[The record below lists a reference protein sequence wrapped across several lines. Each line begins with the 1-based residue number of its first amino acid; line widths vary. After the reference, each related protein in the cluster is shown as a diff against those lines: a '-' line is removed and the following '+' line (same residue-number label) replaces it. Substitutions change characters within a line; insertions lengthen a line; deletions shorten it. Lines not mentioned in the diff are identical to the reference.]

1 MASIENDQAHLP
13 TGHTAGGVIDEAM
26 LEMGEFIV
34 QMSDFN
40 GHLFDPDSLTSFQL
54 EEVDLSMPVQLDL
67 LVQDDGAVTLGGS
80 PPLYYADTTILPVFH
95 QLKVK
100 IRVTEKEMTHG
111 HGLK

>member
-1 MASIENDQAHLP
+1 MAAIENDQARSP
-13 TGHTAGGVIDEAM
+13 DGSAEGPVIDEAM

-34 QMSDFN
+34 QVSDFE

-67 LVQDDGAVTLGGS
+67 LVQDDGEVTLGSS
-80 PPLYYADTTILPVFH
+80 PPLYYADTTIMPVFH
-95 QLKVK
+95 QMKVK
-100 IRVTEKEMTHG
+100 IRVTKKEMTHG